1 MGHVSRMIWYK
12 ERKEMPEIKSTVKDI
27 KNTLD
32 MFNTRLNKNKGK
44 LIKLG
49 GGSRGTSRTPRQE
62 KKNEKSRV
70 YKHCVEIS
78 HMQ

>member
-1 MGHVSRMIWYK
+1 MV

-32 MFNTRLNKNKGK
+32 MFNRRLNKNKRK

-49 GGSRGTSRTPRQE
+49 SGSRGTFRTARHE

-70 YKHCVEIS
+70 YKHWVEIS